1 MTALLSLTWKD
12 SASFFP
18 PSFLPLL
25 VILLL
30 KPIYSLVFLLSCLQ
44 LKVQIV
50 RALSVRG
57 YRTPGCDG
65 FPMEFYLRFWSV
77 LSTDLVVVLNSAF
90 VSELKSCS
98 QRLGIITFSFKM
110 ATVLTSLTGG
120 QSAC

>member
-50 RALSVRG
+50 RVSQSEGTGPLAVMAFPWNFISVFGLFLAL
-57 YRTPGCDG
+57 
-65 FPMEFYLRFWSV
+65 
-77 LSTDLVVVLNSAF
+77 
-90 VSELKSCS
+90 
-98 QRLGIITFSFKM
+98 I
-110 ATVLTSLTGG
+110 
-120 QSAC
+120 